1 MGLDAELRR
10 QLTEA
15 REVILGQLHMME
27 GRSSH
32 GLDLKR
38 GTPDFSDVYPLLKK
52 ELREID
58 ELLGNDASDEPNFS
72 ELNRTTRPQHTSHLD
87 AASAPKNVVTDDRS
101 YWNAKPLII
110 LCASVSLGAGVG
122 FEMHHLAE
130 GMMMGLS
137 LGMMFAITTRRS
149 TS

>member
-27 GRSSH
+27 GRSSQ

-38 GTPDFSDVYPLLKK
+38 GSPDFSDVYPQLQK

-58 ELLGNDASDEPNFS
+58 DLLGSDRCEEQSFS
-72 ELNRTTRPQHTSHLD
+72 ELNRTTDPQR
-87 AASAPKNVVTDDRS
+87 ASYSDPALAPRNVVTDARS
-101 YWNAKPLII
+101 NWNLKPVII
-110 LCASVSLGAGVG
+110 LCAAVSLGAGVG

-130 GMMMGLS
+130 GAVMGLS